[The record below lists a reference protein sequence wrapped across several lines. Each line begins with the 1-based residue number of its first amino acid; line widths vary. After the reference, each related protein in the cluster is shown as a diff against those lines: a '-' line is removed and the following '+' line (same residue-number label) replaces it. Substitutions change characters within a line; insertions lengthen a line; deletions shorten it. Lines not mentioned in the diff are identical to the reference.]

1 MPSNPL
7 LDINNLSDVSDAVTA
22 RENLDVYDKAEV
34 DNSSWDGRPGATIID
49 DTTERLE
56 LKLPSIVN
64 PLSTDVRRLRDAFGG
79 IDTFAATV
87 LDFLIL
93 FIYPENF
100 YQSEDG
106 DNWQPA
112 LTRANAYAVANNRM
126 LVIKRKYQVL
136 SAWELISNTII
147 YATGGGGLFTL
158 TDTPITLIRSS
169 NATNLR
175 IIGLDID
182 GGVTA
187 AITSK
192 NSTRAIRFINVN
204 GLSLSGCSAGNSAD
218 WCLSI
223 ETCESVRIYDTTIY
237 GGGRGQSGGRDGI
250 HLLDSSD
257 VVIDRADIES
267 GDDCIGITSEYVGT
281 KNITVRRIVGKSDI
295 GSVVIYNE
303 EKPGGTYA
311 SMPCSNLDISDV
323 KTKGDDTVRDVVR
336 VIKYG
341 ANSVI
346 DDVAICK
353 VRGSAYSHALYVS
366 GVTKLRHRDIQVHS
380 TQAHGIYITNCE
392 DVEGDA
398 EGSSDVATTTFQGVS
413 IYNSSHIYAKYSSR
427 GSNGF
432 GMQLNG
438 VTKSVIKPFCIN
450 CGAGLFASNSGG
462 GARVVNS
469 TDVILSEGILDGD
482 DGITYVGLS
491 TGGGGNNNLIR
502 GAGLIVKGS
511 ALPNYG
517 LADGSPP
524 ENGIDLNMIYT
535 TTIGRVLAA
544 PINAPFDSG
553 TWFLTAIGYY
563 VANNNSY
570 RTRQVLY
577 GYGTSG
583 SNYDALYSRVY
594 NGKSWSLW
602 KQFTLT

>member
-7 LDINNLSDVSDAVTA
+7 LDINNLSDVSNAATA
-22 RENLDVYDKAEV
+22 RENLSVYDKETV
-34 DNSSWDGRPGATIID
+34 DNSSWVGRPGATIID
-49 DTTERLE
+49 ETTERLV
-56 LKLPSIVN
+56 LKLPSIAN
-64 PLSTDVRRLRDAFGG
+64 PLSTDVGRLRDAFDG

-87 LDFLIL
+87 LDFLGL
-93 FIYPENF
+93 FVYPETF
-100 YQSEDG
+100 YQSGDG

-112 LTRANAYAVANNRM
+112 LTRANTYAVANNRM
-126 LVIKRKYQVL
+126 LVIMRKYQVL
-136 SAWELISNTII
+136 STWELISNTNI

-158 TDTPITLIRSS
+158 TDTPITLIRAS

-182 GGVTA
+182 GGVTG

-192 NSTRAIRFINVN
+192 NSTRAVRFININ
-204 GLSLSGCSAGNSAD
+204 KLSLVGCRAGNSAD

-237 GGGRGQSGGRDGI
+237 GGGRGLPGGRDGI

-257 VVIDRADIES
+257 IVIDRADIES

-295 GSVVIYNE
+295 GSIVIYNE

-311 SMPCSNLDISDV
+311 SMPCTNLDISDA
-323 KTKGDDTVRDVVR
+323 KTKDDAIVRDVVR

-341 ANSVI
+341 TNSVI
-346 DDVAICK
+346 EDVSISK
-353 VRGSAYSHALYVS
+353 VRGNAYSHALYVS

-427 GSNGF
+427 SSNGF
-432 GMQLNG
+432 GLQLNG
-438 VTKSVIKPFCIN
+438 ITRSVIKPFCIN
-450 CGAGLFASNSGG
+450 CGGGLFASNSGG

-482 DGITYVGLS
+482 DGITYTGLS
-491 TGGGGNNNLIR
+491 TGGGGNNNIVR
-502 GAGLIVKGS
+502 GAALIVKGS

-517 LADGSPP
+517 IADGSPA
-524 ENGIDLNMIYT
+524 ENGADLNTIYK
-535 TTIGRVLAA
+535 TTIGRVLAT
-544 PINAPFDSG
+544 PTNAPTDSG

-583 SNYDALYSRVY
+583 SNSDAIYSRAY
-594 NGKSWSLW
+594 NGSSWSLW
-602 KQFTLT
+602 KQLELT